1 MSVEVVR
8 TGIRRQLRA
17 FEVVFVRL
25 RSSLD
30 AAEAAVVFEA
40 VLAECRLEGDR
51 PDFGAMLTAAGPVA
65 MVEEIDRPEVW
76 AWLDQVAAGLSAVG
90 VAGSLAA
97 ATSAKRPEV
106 YPQGRV
112 PTAGVQF
119 ASLEL
124 PWQGWQ
130 QWPLSAAETSTLASH
145 AAQWCDLGGQ
155 QWLGLSGQFWMP
167 GPDTRQLA
175 APMAAAAS
183 SVQTDIVS
191 VNGLEARRVAAS
203 WLAWGVQVVQSDL
216 GWREQVDLCRQAL
229 LWQPE
234 LVSWAVVGTA
244 DYPSLSHALNKCP
257 TPPVNA
263 LRIAESGLRGTLVD
277 AAQGIQ
283 LLTGTHLARAH
294 DLSGWQVTQVSSD
307 RYLVEARDLAPWF
320 TGAAI
325 DPDVYAQAAHDFG
338 AMLVTPQTADEFGF
352 TD

>member
-17 FEVVFVRL
+17 FEVAFVRL

-40 VLAECRLEGDR
+40 VLAGCLLEGDR
-51 PDFGAMLTAAGPVA
+51 PDFGAMLTAAGPVT

-76 AWLDQVAAGLSAVG
+76 GWLDQVAAGLSAVG

-97 ATSAKRPEV
+97 ATSAKQPEV
-106 YPQGRV
+106 FAEDRV

-124 PWQGWQ
+124 PWQGEY
-130 QWPLSAAETSTLASH
+130 QWPLSAAETTTLVDH

-155 QWLGLSGQFWMP
+155 QWLGLDWKFWVP

-191 VNGLEARRVAAS
+191 VNRLEARRVAAS
-203 WLAWGVQVVQSDL
+203 WLAWGVQVVRSDL
-216 GWREQVDLCRQAL
+216 GWREQVALCRQAL

-244 DYPSLSHALNKCP
+244 DYPSLSHTLNKCP
-257 TPPVNA
+257 RPPVNS
-263 LRIAESGLRGTLVD
+263 LRMAESGLRGTLVD
-277 AAQGIQ
+277 AVQGIQ

-320 TGAAI
+320 TGTAI

-338 AMLVTPQTADEFGF
+338 AMLVTPQTADEFGLAN
-352 TD
+352 